1 MRHVHGG
8 RAAPA
13 PPEDNQEAPAESP
26 VRTLNVRLPEAHTY
40 ADEAHTDVT
49 FFLRQP
55 GARDARAGNP
65 QGATGGGLSAGEP
78 EPAHADSAGD
88 AHPQPGTGAG
98 ERTAGR
104 EAEYIAAIED
114 YVLSVAADGTTTAR
128 PSIRHGGES
137 PLGDSEAGIRANDG
151 APSVASARA
160 PRHKPST
167 PLMPGPWDDHAPSE
181 SDYTAMIQ
189 GETAAQVP
197 SNDET
202 TNIRCG
208 STLTRAGGDTKAVKL
223 VLYPRSSKRKS
234 SKSPERV
241 RQVALLCGSSRA
253 RPIRQ
258 CLPFPPH
265 LVPVSGHPSLL
276 SSL

>member
-65 QGATGGGLSAGEP
+65 QDATGGGLSAGEP
-78 EPAHADSAGD
+78 EHAGD
-88 AHPQPGTGAG
+88 EHPQPGTGAG